1 MTTYVN
7 VADDADCRCEHCGNR
22 YSGRDMDPINEPETR
37 VISGKP
43 VPAGQCPNCGALAY
57 VVTETGETLRGKLMA
72 LRALIGGDR
81 INATDIYAARD
92 LVEEAIAEAKSL

>member
-7 VADDADCRCEHCGNR
+7 VADNADCRCEHCGGL
-22 YSGRDMDPINEPETR
+22 YEGRDMDPINEPETR
-37 VISGKP
+37 VIAGKP

-57 VVTETGETLRGKLMA
+57 VITETGQKLHSILMA
-72 LRALIGGDR
+72 LRLLIGGDR

-92 LVEEAIAEAKSL
+92 LLDEAIVLARKE